1 MVLHRDAPT
10 SAQVGKWGS
19 QEGLGTKSDSPS
31 QPHQPLP
38 LSFAQ
43 LENAQSAR
51 SLFQYR
57 ASSQIRP
64 FQVVLHLALLFTS
77 YAVRDSSGVVVVCC
91 GSTLYPTVNSLQVC
105 TALSLPSSR
114 ETRCS
119 QSLVADSS
127 RRLDLHNPPVYDEV
141 VSCMPSVKSTI

>member
-43 LENAQSAR
+43 PENAQSAR
-51 SLFQYR
+51 PLFQYR
-57 ASSQIRP
+57 ASSPGLRR
-64 FQVVLHLALLFTS
+64 VVSISTISPIYDETSACARDDRSTIARTDAKLKKAAQSPTGPRSRTLALTQG
-77 YAVRDSSGVVVVCC
+77 AR
-91 GSTLYPTVNSLQVC
+91 TAEHAQVS
-105 TALSLPSSR
+105 A
-114 ETRCS
+114 
-119 QSLVADSS
+119 
-127 RRLDLHNPPVYDEV
+127 PPF
-141 VSCMPSVKSTI
+141 